1 MRLKST
7 CNNYVIW
14 GMKKL
19 HLPILL
25 ILVFLLPRFT
35 KAQDS
40 LKSQIIQIAKQSKG
54 IVGVSMLGIETR
66 DTLNYNGNARLVM
79 HSVMKFPIAITVLN
93 LVDKGKYKLDQKMKV
108 GKGDMHPN
116 TWSPMRDKYPN
127 GTEITIGEL
136 LSYMVSQSDNNAC
149 DFLLKKLGGTEKV
162 RSYLYGLGIKGINIV
177 ASEGDMAKAWEVQY
191 TNWCKPIDV
200 VQLFDLFC
208 QGRLLSKSSNDF
220 LYKIMIETTTGPKR
234 LKGLLP
240 ADAVVAHKTGTSGT
254 NDEGLTPATNDVGI
268 ITLPNGKHL
277 AIAVFVCNSKAD
289 DATRDS
295 VIAQI
300 AKAAWDFFGH

>member
-1 MRLKST
+1 
-7 CNNYVIW
+7 
-14 GMKKL
+14 MKKPL
-19 HLPILL
+19 LPILL
-25 ILVFLLPRFT
+25 LVILLFPQFS

-40 LKSQIIQIAKQSKG
+40 LKNQIIQIAKQSKG
-54 IVGVSMLGIETR
+54 IVGVSILSIETR
-66 DTLNYNGNARLVM
+66 DTLNYNGNSRLVM
-79 HSVMKFPIAITVLN
+79 HSVMKFPIAMTILN

-116 TWSPMRDKYPN
+116 TWSPLRDKYPD
-127 GTEITIGEL
+127 GAEITLSEL

-149 DFLLKKLGGTEKV
+149 DFLLKKLGGTQTV
-162 RSYLYGLGIKGINIV
+162 MDYLQSFGIKGINIV

-191 TNWCKPIDV
+191 TNWCKPADV
-200 VQLFDLFC
+200 IRLLDLFYS
-208 QGRLLSKSSNDF
+208 GKVLSKGSNDF
-220 LYKIMIETTTGPKR
+220 LLKTLTETTTGPKR

-240 ADAVVAHKTGTSGT
+240 VDAVVAHKTGTSAT

-289 DATRDS
+289 DATREL

-300 AKAAWDFFGH
+300 AKAAWDIYGK

>member
-1 MRLKST
+1 
-7 CNNYVIW
+7 
-14 GMKKL
+14 MKKPL
-19 HLPILL
+19 LPILL
-25 ILVFLLPRFT
+25 LVIFLFPQFS

-40 LKSQIIQIAKQSKG
+40 LKNQIIQIAKQSKG
-54 IVGVSMLGIETR
+54 IVGVSILGIETR
-66 DTLNYNGNARLVM
+66 DTLNYNGNSRLVM
-79 HSVMKFPIAITVLN
+79 HSVMKFPIAMTVLN

-116 TWSPMRDKYPN
+116 TWSPLRDKYPD
-127 GTEITIGEL
+127 GTEITLGEL
-136 LSYMVSQSDNNAC
+136 LNYMVSQSDNNAC
-149 DFLLKKLGGTEKV
+149 DFILKKLGGTQTV
-162 RSYLYGLGIKGINIV
+162 MDYLQSLGIKGINIV

-191 TNWCKPIDV
+191 TNWCKPAEV
-200 VQLFDLFC
+200 AHLLDLFYSDKV
-208 QGRLLSKSSNDF
+208 LSKSSNDF
-220 LYKIMIETTTGPKR
+220 LLKIMTETTTGPKR

-289 DATRDS
+289 DATREL

-300 AKAAWDFFGH
+300 SKAAWDFYGH

>member
-1 MRLKST
+1 M
-7 CNNYVIW
+7 
-14 GMKKL
+14 
-19 HLPILL
+19 LL
-25 ILVFLLPRFT
+25 LVVFLFPQFS

-40 LKSQIIQIAKQSKG
+40 LKSQIVEIAKQSKG

-66 DTLNYNGNARLVM
+66 DTLNYNGNSRLVM
-79 HSVMKFPIAITVLN
+79 HSVMKFPIAMTVLN

-116 TWSPMRDKYPN
+116 TWSPLRDKYPD
-127 GTEITIGEL
+127 GAEITLGEL

-149 DFLLKKLGGTEKV
+149 DFLLKKLGGTQTV
-162 RSYLYGLGIKGINIV
+162 MDYLQNLGVKGINIV

-191 TNWCKPIDV
+191 TNWCKPAEV
-200 VQLFDLFC
+200 VRLLDLFYS
-208 QGRLLSKSSNDF
+208 GKVLSKSSNDF
-220 LYKIMIETTTGPKR
+220 LLKIMTETTTGPKR

-240 ADAVVAHKTGTSGT
+240 ADAVVAHKTGTSAT

-289 DATRDS
+289 DATREL

-300 AKAAWDFFGH
+300 AKAAWDFYGK